1 METNN
6 FLLKKYIDILEEY
19 YNINAINTILNKWNE
34 SHRYYHNINHL
45 LSFLKQIEE
54 FFLEEEDHMYMSQL
68 YKNFIIAAF
77 FHDVIYDTKAN
88 NNEDKCIEFF
98 NSVSLHLKNEDKDLI
113 IKMIESTKS
122 RLLPEP
128 NYVGVEVDFNVR
140 NFWKFDNNIIL
151 NGTIDELIDYENKI
165 FKEFQFVSYDI
176 YKTKRIEFLKGEV
189 KHNENINF
197 LISYINNRIIK
208 VGIYSGSFNPFHL
221 GHLDVLNKASLIFD
235 KVIVAYG
242 NNPEKGV
249 RMIEVPTT
257 LNYYQV
263 DTYNGLVTDYISSVE
278 NNNVDVTFIRG
289 LRNGADLDYES
300 NQLSFIKDIKSDVKV
315 VYIPCDKKYE
325 HISSSAIRNL
335 EKFDKELANKYLVK

>member
-6 FLLKKYIDILEEY
+6 YLLKKYIDILEEY
-19 YNINAINTILNKWNE
+19 YNINTINTILNKWNE

-98 NSVSLHLKNEDKDLI
+98 NSVSLHLKTEDKDLI
-113 IKMIESTKS
+113 VKMIESTKS

-128 NYVGVEVDFNVR
+128 NYMGVEVDFNIR

-165 FKEFQFVSYDI
+165 FKEFQFVNYDV
-176 YKTKRIEFLKGEV
+176 YKVKRIEFLKGEV

-197 LISYINNRIIK
+197 LISYIKNRVIK
-208 VGIYSGSFNPFHL
+208 IGIYSGTFNPMHL

-242 NNPEKGV
+242 NK
-249 RMIEVPTT
+249 
-257 LNYYQV
+257 
-263 DTYNGLVTDYISSVE
+263 
-278 NNNVDVTFIRG
+278 
-289 LRNGADLDYES
+289 
-300 NQLSFIKDIKSDVKV
+300 
-315 VYIPCDKKYE
+315 
-325 HISSSAIRNL
+325 
-335 EKFDKELANKYLVK
+335 